1 MKWMQQRLQRWLK
14 VPNQDSLHLQCQHLQ
29 ATLLSLRGRVET
41 LESQIL
47 KMSPT
52 AESVVPQGME
62 ADHVL
67 SVMPDAHL
75 GAQ

>member
-14 VPNQDSLHLQCQHLQ
+14 APTQDPLHLQCQHLQ
-29 ATLLSLRGRVET
+29 ATLQSLRDRVET
-41 LESQIL
+41 LESQTPKTSL
-47 KMSPT
+47 T

-62 ADHVL
+62 DAHVL
-67 SVMPDAHL
+67 GELPDAHL